1 MCYNSH
7 VLNSPTE
14 VNILSEVSISINGK
28 AYKVNSEMTVLDACK
43 SVDAYIPTL
52 CHHPLLQDI
61 GACRVCA
68 VEIEGSRTLMT
79 ACTTKVNDGMK
90 VKTSSER
97 VEHALKENLSL
108 LLSRHPNDCMTCDVN
123 GRCEFQN
130 LINRYDIHDIYPKE
144 LRDVEFDSTS
154 NAIFRDLNKC
164 INCGRCVRVCQDVQ
178 GLSIYTLSNRGSES
192 LPVPAF
198 DFEMKYTDCISCGQ
212 CSAVCP
218 VGAIT
223 EEPDYKKVEVNLRK
237 HDKVLI
243 VQTAPATRVAIGE
256 EFDMAPGHVST
267 GKMVS
272 ALKKLG
278 FDYVFDTNFGAD
290 LTIME
295 EGTELIEQLTGHGEH
310 PAPMFTSC
318 CPGWI
323 NLVEKHYPEFIPN
336 ISTAKSPQEMLA
348 STIKTYFAKKINV
361 DPHDIYV
368 VSVMPCTAKKDE
380 VVRPE
385 HIYGDIQMIDAVIT
399 TRELAKLIKNHKI
412 NFLDLKDEDYDAP
425 LGLSTGAAAIFGVT
439 GGVMEAALRTGYEL
453 ATGKALPKIEFREV
467 RGFTG
472 VKDAEINLDG
482 RKVKIA
488 VAHGTANVIS
498 LIEKIKS
505 GEAKYDFVEIMACY
519 GGCIG
524 GGGQPKSTDA
534 DILNKRS
541 AAIYSIDDISKIRK
555 SHENPAVAELY
566 KDFYGKP
573 LSDLSK
579 KYLHTHYTNR
589 KTSILDRAKEATK
602 V

>member
-1 MCYNSH
+1 M
-7 VLNSPTE
+7 E
-14 VNILSEVSISINGK
+14 VNVLSQVSIFINEK
-28 AYKVNSEMTVLDACK
+28 SYTVDSNMSVLDACK
-43 SVDAYIPTL
+43 SVDVYIPTL
-52 CHHPLLQDI
+52 CHHPLLEDV

-68 VEIEGSRTLMT
+68 IEVEGSRTLMT
-79 ACTTKVNDGMK
+79 ACTTKVSDGMK
-90 VKTSSER
+90 VKTSSDR

-108 LLSRHPNDCMTCDVN
+108 LLSRHPNECMTCDVN

-130 LINRYDIHDIYPKE
+130 LINRYDIKDVYPKE
-144 LRDVEFDSTS
+144 LRNVEFDTSS

-178 GLSIYTLSNRGSES
+178 GLSIYTVSNRGSES

-198 DFEMKYTDCISCGQ
+198 GFEMKYTDCIGCGQ
-212 CSAVCP
+212 CSSVCP

-223 EEPDYKKVEVNLRK
+223 EQPDYKKVETNLRK

-272 ALKKLG
+272 ALRRLG
-278 FDYVFDTNFGAD
+278 FDYVFDTNFAAD

-295 EGTELIEQLTGHGEH
+295 EGNELIGQLLGHGEH

-323 NLVEKHYPEFIPN
+323 NLVEKHFPEFIPN
-336 ISTAKSPQEMLA
+336 VSTAKSPQEMLA
-348 STIKTYFAKKINV
+348 STVKTYFAQKINV
-361 DPHDIYV
+361 DPKDIYL

-380 VVRPE
+380 VVRPQQFYNE
-385 HIYGDIQMIDAVIT
+385 FQMIDAVIT

-412 NFLDLKDEDYDAP
+412 NFLDLPDEEYDAP

-453 ATGKALPKIEFREV
+453 ATGKTLPKIEFKEV

-472 VKDAEINLDG
+472 VKDAEIDLDG
-482 RKVKIA
+482 KKVRIA
-488 VAHGTANVIS
+488 VAHGTGNVIK
-498 LIEKIKS
+498 LLNKIKS
-505 GEAKYDFVEIMACY
+505 GESKYDFVEIMACY

-524 GGGQPKSTDA
+524 GGGQPKSTDPE
-534 DILNKRS
+534 ILKKRS
-541 AAIYSIDDISKIRK
+541 EAIYSIDEASVLRK
-555 SHENPAVAELY
+555 SHENPAIKELY
-566 KDFYGKP
+566 AEFYGKP

-579 KYLHTHYTNR
+579 KLLHTHYTNR
-589 KTSILDRAKEATK
+589 KKSILERAEEAAK